1 MEHNINLPHL
11 EGSLTSEFKILH
23 VYALRSRNSHKSL
36 YSHMREMM
44 YFKGQ
49 LQKKKEDI
57 QNAAIKNQVMSSF
70 ANMEIFVGIEKN
82 SIQNNVSN
90 LLINMYIHTHTDIY
104 IYISQAEKASRTALQ
119 QPKPLTIKSL
129 KCDWSALRYAVM

>member
-1 MEHNINLPHL
+1 
-11 EGSLTSEFKILH
+11 
-23 VYALRSRNSHKSL
+23 
-36 YSHMREMM
+36 MREMM

-49 LQKKKEDI
+49 LQKKKEGI
-57 QNAAIKNQVMSSF
+57 QNATIKNQVMSSL
-70 ANMEIFVGIEKN
+70 ANMEIFVAIEKN

-90 LLINMYIHTHTDIY
+90 LFINMYIHTHTDIY